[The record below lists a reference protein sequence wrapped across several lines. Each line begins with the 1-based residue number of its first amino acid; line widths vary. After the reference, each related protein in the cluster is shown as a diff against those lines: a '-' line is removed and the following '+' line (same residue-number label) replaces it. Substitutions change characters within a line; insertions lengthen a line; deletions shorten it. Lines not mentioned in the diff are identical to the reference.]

1 MRRDQQLNY
10 AALLGVIAAASF
22 AAPLVADLGV
32 TLGLSD
38 SAFAPLSLVVAAVIV
53 IVWLVAVRSD
63 KPT

>member
-1 MRRDQQLNY
+1 MRRDQGLNY

-38 SAFAPLSLVVAAVIV
+38 ASFAPVSLVVAAAIV
-53 IVWLVAVRSD
+53 IGWLVVVRSD
-63 KPT
+63 RSA